1 MKTKLQEFI
10 NTISYY
16 NAAESPQYGKEATE
30 RNAAKKE
37 IFDTISSWNITEA
50 EFKALY
56 DECNKGLTTYSE
68 FYRCKFVGGSDE

>member
-16 NAAESPQYGKEATE
+16 NAAEAPQYGKEATE

-37 IFDTISSWNITEA
+37 IFDEISSWGLTET
-50 EFKALY
+50 EFIALY
-56 DECNKGLTTYSE
+56 SECDKGLTRYSE
-68 FYRCKFVGGSDE
+68 FYKVEFKDDSER

>member
-1 MKTKLQEFI
+1 MKSKLQEFI

-16 NAAESPQYGKEATE
+16 NAAEAPQYGKEATE

-37 IFDTISSWNITEA
+37 IFDTISSWNLTDS

-56 DECNKGLTTYSE
+56 DECNSGLTRYSE
-68 FYRCKFVGGSDE
+68 FYKVEFKDDSEK